1 LAEQKGIKS
10 DPSSG
15 SLGTP
20 QTRAIPSQ
28 VAVIT
33 CCNYEAANVT
43 LSVQKGLEYLGGVS
57 AFAKPGEK
65 ILLKPNML
73 AASAPEKGVTFHPAV
88 FKAVAELFLACGIKL
103 SYGDS
108 PGIGKPWRTAAR
120 CGIMKAANDLGIPL
134 ADFVNTVQVSF
145 PGALLLKQLHLAA
158 GAVQTDGIISMS
170 KMKTHALTRLTGAI
184 KNQFGCV
191 PGFLKGEFHVKMP
204 DIIRFSQVLVDIT
217 RFLRP
222 RLYIMDGIHAM
233 AGNGPRGREI
243 FPMNVLL
250 FSRDPVALDAVFC
263 KLINLDPEWVP
274 TMKIAQES
282 GLGTYQWQKIEIL
295 GDDILPHIRSD
306 FPVKRCPV
314 KQSQS
319 LGPLPSQ
326 FKHFLSP
333 RPIIDRLLCKNCGD
347 CISQCPVSPKALA
360 WSDPITKKTPLYNY
374 SLCIRCYCC
383 QEICPAHAISVQ
395 FPLLGRLIHRLID

>member
-1 LAEQKGIKS
+1 MNENLKQ
-10 DPSSG
+10 
-15 SLGTP
+15 
-20 QTRAIPSQ
+20 IPAQ

-33 CCNYEAANVT
+33 CHNYDAVNVT
-43 LSVQKGLEYLGGVS
+43 PAVQKGLECLGGIS
-57 AFAKPGEK
+57 AFVKPGEK

-73 AASAPEKGVTFHPAV
+73 AASAPEKAVTFHPAV
-88 FKAVAELFLACGIKL
+88 FKAVAELCLDYGIKL

-120 CGIMKAANDLGIPL
+120 CGIMQVAEDLGIPL
-134 ADFVNTVQVSF
+134 ADFVNPVQVSF

-158 GAVQTDGIISMS
+158 GAVQADGMISMS

-222 RLYIMDGIHAM
+222 RLYIMDGIRAM
-233 AGNGPRGREI
+233 SGNGPRGGDV

-250 FSRDPVALDAVFC
+250 FSADPAALDAVFC
-263 KLINLDPEWVP
+263 KLIDINPEWVP

-282 GLGTYQWQKIEIL
+282 GLGTYQWQEIEIV
-295 GDDILPHIRSD
+295 GDDILSHIRPD

-314 KQSQS
+314 KQSKS

-326 FKHFLSP
+326 LKHFLSP
-333 RPIIDRLLCKNCGD
+333 RPIIDRHLCKQCGD
-347 CISQCPVSPKALA
+347 CILQCPVSPKALI
-360 WSDPITKKTPLYNY
+360 WPDLKTKKTPIYRY

-383 QEICPAHAISVQ
+383 QEICPAHAISVR
-395 FPLLGRLIHRLID
+395 FPLLGRLVHRLID